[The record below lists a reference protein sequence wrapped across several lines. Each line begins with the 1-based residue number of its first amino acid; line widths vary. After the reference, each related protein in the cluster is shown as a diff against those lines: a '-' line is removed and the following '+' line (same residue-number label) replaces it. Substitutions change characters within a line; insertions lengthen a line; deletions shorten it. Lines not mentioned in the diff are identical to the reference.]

1 MQLRFLYPP
10 IRPAAAWLAAGQN
23 RPIVAEVQKMLAA
36 YGLYAGEI
44 HGCFDAATVAAVKR
58 FQEIRGLNPS
68 GQLDPVTY
76 CRLLPAADAADIEP
90 SADQKRA
97 AAGLARANILIT
109 KSARR
114 LSLFDGSTSLR
125 QYPIAIGKPGTPTP
139 EGNYA
144 IASKIL
150 NPGGILGTRWMGL
163 NYDAYGI
170 HGTPWPWLIGQ
181 MVSNGCIRMHNGN
194 AEELF
199 HLISVG
205 TPVIIRN

>member
-10 IRPAAAWLAAGQN
+10 RRPAEAWLACGQS
-23 RPIVAEVQKMLAA
+23 RPIVAEVQKMLAD
-36 YGLYAGEI
+36 YGLYVGEA
-44 HGCFDAATVAAVKR
+44 HGCFDAATAEAVRK
-58 FQEIRGLNPS
+58 FQILRGLSPT

-76 CRLLPAADAADIEP
+76 CLLLPPASVADTQPTAAP
-90 SADQKRA
+90 QRA
-97 AAGLARANILIT
+97 AAGLARGSIQIT

-114 LSLFDGSTSLR
+114 LTLFDGNTALR
-125 QYPIAIGKPGTPTP
+125 QYPIAIGKPATPTP

-144 IASKIL
+144 IASKIM
-150 NPGGILGTRWMGL
+150 NPGGVLGSRWMGL

-181 MVSNGCIRMHNGN
+181 MVSNGCIRMHNAN
-194 AEELF
+194 AEEVF
-199 HLISVG
+199 HLVAVG

>member
-10 IRPAAAWLAAGQN
+10 RRPAEAWLAADQA
-23 RPIVAEVQKMLAA
+23 RPLVAEVQKLLAG
-36 YGLYAGEI
+36 YGFYAGEA
-44 HGCFDAATVAAVKR
+44 HGRFDAATAEAVKR
-58 FQEIRGLNPS
+58 FQAFRGLKPT

-76 CRLLPAADAADIEP
+76 CMLLPAAATDEIEP
-90 SADQKRA
+90 TAAPIRA
-97 AAGLARANILIT
+97 ATGLARANVLIA

-114 LSLFDGSTSLR
+114 LTLFDGKAALR
-125 QYPIAIGKPGTPTP
+125 QYPIAIGKPATPTP

-144 IASKIL
+144 IATKIL
-150 NPGGILGTRWMGL
+150 NPGGVLGTRWMGL

-181 MVSNGCIRMHNGN
+181 MVSNGCIRMHNAN

-199 HLISVG
+199 HLVAVG
-205 TPVIIRN
+205 TPVNIRN

>member
-10 IRPAAAWLAAGQN
+10 RRPSEAWLAAGQS
-23 RPIVAEVQKMLAA
+23 RPLVAEVQKLLAG
-36 YGLYAGEI
+36 YGLYTGEA
-44 HGCFDAATVAAVKR
+44 HGCFDAATAEAIKR
-58 FQEIRGLNPS
+58 FQVLRGLNPS
-68 GQLDPVTY
+68 GELDPVTY
-76 CRLLPAADAADIEP
+76 CQLLPPAEIADIKTT
-90 SADQKRA
+90 AVKKRA

-114 LSLFDGSTSLR
+114 LTLLDGNATLR
-125 QYPIAIGKPGTPTP
+125 QYPIAIGKPATPTP

-144 IASKIL
+144 IATKIL
-150 NPGGILGTRWMGL
+150 NPGGVLGTRWMGL

-181 MVSNGCIRMHNGN
+181 MVSNGCIRMHNAN

-199 HLISVG
+199 HLIGVG
-205 TPVIIRN
+205 TPVFIRN